1 MPLTTAA
8 ASALRCDPTTSGWS
22 MATDRR
28 TMPST
33 HSLREDPRLDR
44 DAADLHSALSE
55 LIRVYQF
62 RERDKICCH
71 DLSVTQCHAL
81 EVLVD
86 SGPLS
91 MNELAARLF
100 LDKSTTSRVLDALER
115 KDLAVREANPE
126 DRRALRLLSTT
137 AGAELLGRIRV
148 GILGEEKR
156 LLSEFEPAV
165 RREMIRLIGR
175 LGRAAAAR
183 VDTTG
188 GTCCSIG

>member
-8 ASALRCDPTTSGWS
+8 TPPLREADTSGRS
-22 MATDRR
+22 LAAHRQS
-28 TMPST
+28 MPST

-44 DAADLHSALSE
+44 DATDLHAALSE

-62 RERDKICCH
+62 RERDQICCH

-91 MNELAARLF
+91 MNELAARLY

-115 KDLAVREANPE
+115 KALAVREPNAA
-126 DRRALRLLSTT
+126 DRRALRLTT
-137 AGAELLGRIRV
+137 TPTGVELLARIRA
-148 GILGEEKR
+148 GILIEEKR
-156 LLSEFEPAV
+156 LISEFEPAV
-165 RREMIRLIGR
+165 RREMTRLIGR
-175 LGRAAAAR
+175 LARAAAAR

-188 GTCCSIG
+188 GTCCSIA